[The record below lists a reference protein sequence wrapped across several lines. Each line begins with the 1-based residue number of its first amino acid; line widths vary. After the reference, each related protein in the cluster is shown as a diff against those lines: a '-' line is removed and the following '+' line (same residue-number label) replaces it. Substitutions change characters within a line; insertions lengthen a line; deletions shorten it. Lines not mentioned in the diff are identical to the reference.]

1 MVSGGDLMS
10 FTIPMAFRDPI
21 EAFAP
26 FAGDPWSMLLDSA
39 SADSRRG
46 RHVFLALQPYN
57 TLLDPPDPFAALERA
72 LGPRRMPVPGAPLP
86 FTGGAVGLFGYELGR
101 HLERAPARHIGKG
114 ELAVEMAVGL
124 YDVIAGFDLT
134 EKRAWVVGTDKGK
147 AERIAA
153 AIEAAPPLA
162 AAAPAPA
169 VICRPEM
176 SREEYLARV
185 AKVIG
190 YISAGDIF
198 QANFTQRFLAD
209 RPEGYSA
216 FELYRRLRAVNPAP
230 FAAFLRCG
238 ADLTVATA
246 SPERFLKLD
255 RFGRVEARPIKGTA
269 KRSADPLLDAKA
281 AADLAASVKDRA
293 ENLMITDLLRN
304 DIGRVAELGSVSVSA
319 LHAVESYATLH
330 HLVSV
335 VEGRL
340 RAGLGPVD
348 LLRATFP
355 GGSITGAPKV
365 RAMEIID
372 ELEPAPRGAYCGA
385 IGWIGF
391 DGAMDTSI
399 VIRSVSLTRDGIVAQ
414 AGGAIVADSDPAG
427 EYAEMLAKAA
437 PQLAAIG
444 GGQA

>member
-1 MVSGGDLMS
+1 MS
-10 FTIPMAFRDPI
+10 FSIPITFRDPI

-26 FAGDPWSMLLDSA
+26 FADDPWAMLLDSA
-39 SADSRRG
+39 SADTRRG
-46 RHVFLALQPYN
+46 RHVFFALEPYN
-57 TLLDPPDPFAALERA
+57 TLLDPPDPFAALETA
-72 LGPRRMPVPGAPLP
+72 LGPRRAPNLGTTLP

-101 HLERAPARHIGKG
+101 HLERAPARHAAGKG
-114 ELAVEMAVGL
+114 SMAVEMAVGL
-124 YDVIAGFDLT
+124 YDVIAGFDLA
-134 EKRAWVVGTDKGK
+134 ERRAWVVGTDRVK
-147 AERIAA
+147 AERLAG
-153 AIEAAPPLA
+153 AIEAAPSLTAPS
-162 AAAPAPA
+162 PAPKLD
-169 VICRPEM
+169 CRPEL
-176 SREEYLARV
+176 SRADYLARV
-185 AKVIG
+185 QKVIA
-190 YISAGDIF
+190 YIAAGDIF
-198 QANFTQRFLAD
+198 QANFTQRFLAA
-209 RPEGYSA
+209 RPEAYSA
-216 FELYRRLRAVNPAP
+216 FDLYRRLRAGNPAP
-230 FAAFLRCG
+230 FAAYLRCG
-238 ADLTVATA
+238 EALTVATA

-255 RFGRVEARPIKGTA
+255 RFGRVEARPIKGTM
-269 KRSADPLLDAKA
+269 KRSPDPAEDARRA
-281 AADLAASVKDRA
+281 AELAGSVKDRA

-391 DGAMDTSI
+391 DGAMDSSI
-399 VIRSVSLTRDGIVAQ
+399 VIRSVSLTRDRIVVQ
-414 AGGAIVADSDPAG
+414 AGGAIVADSDPLS
-427 EYAEMLAKAA
+427 EYAEMMAKAA
-437 PQLAAIG
+437 PQLAAMG
-444 GGQA
+444 GDPA

>member
-1 MVSGGDLMS
+1 MVSGSDLMS
-10 FTIPMAFRDPI
+10 FTIPVPYRDPI

-26 FAGDPWSMLLDSA
+26 FAEEPWAMLLDSA
-39 SADSRRG
+39 SADPARG
-46 RHVFLALQPYN
+46 RHVFLAVRPYN

-72 LGPRRMPVPGAPLP
+72 LGPRRPGASDSGLP

-101 HLERAPARHIGKG
+101 HLERAPARHAAGG
-114 ELAVEMAVGL
+114 VEMAVGL
-124 YDVIAGFDLT
+124 YDVIAGFDLA
-134 EKRAWVVGTDKGK
+134 ERQAWVVGTDRAK

-153 AIEAAPPLA
+153 EIAVAPVLAAPEAAPGL
-162 AAAPAPA
+162 
-169 VICRPEM
+169 VCRPEL
-176 SREEYLARV
+176 SREDYLARV
-185 AKVIG
+185 EKVIA
-190 YISAGDIF
+190 YIKAGDIF
-198 QANFTQRFLAD
+198 QANFTQRFLAG
-209 RPEGYSA
+209 RPDDYSA
-216 FELYRRLRAVNPAP
+216 FNLYRRLRALNPAP
-230 FAAFLRCG
+230 FAAYLRCG
-238 ADLTVATA
+238 EKLTVATA

-255 RFGRVEARPIKGTA
+255 RFGRIEARPIKGTR
-269 KRSADPLLDAKA
+269 KRSADPAEDAKA
-281 AADLAASVKDRA
+281 AAELAASVKDRA

-319 LHAVESYATLH
+319 LQAVESYATLH

-340 RAGLGPVD
+340 KTGLGPVD

-391 DGAMDTSI
+391 DGAMDSNI
-399 VIRSVSLTRDGIVAQ
+399 VIRSVSLTRDKIIAQ
-414 AGGAIVADSDPAG
+414 AGGAIVADSEPEA
-427 EYAEMLAKAA
+427 EHAEMMAKAA

-444 GGQA
+444 GGAA

>member
-1 MVSGGDLMS
+1 MVSGGNLMS
-10 FTIPMAFRDPI
+10 FTIPIAFRDPI

-26 FAGDPWSMLLDSA
+26 FAEEPWAMMLDSA
-39 SADSRRG
+39 SADRLRG
-46 RHVFLALQPYN
+46 RHVFLALRPYN
-57 TLLDPPDPFAALERA
+57 TLLGPADPFAALESA
-72 LGPRRMPVPGAPLP
+72 LGPRRPIAHGTSLP

-101 HLERAPARHIGKG
+101 HLERAPARHVADG
-114 ELAVEMAVGL
+114 VEMAVGL
-124 YDVIAGFDLT
+124 YDVIAGFDLQ
-134 EKRAWVVGTDKGK
+134 ERRAWVVGTDRAK
-147 AERIAA
+147 AERLAA
-153 AIEAAPPLA
+153 AIEAAPSLA
-162 AAAPAPA
+162 EPAAAPALD
-169 VICRPEM
+169 CHPEL
-176 SREEYLARV
+176 SREAYLARV
-185 AKVIG
+185 ERVIA
-190 YISAGDIF
+190 YIEAGDIF
-198 QANFTQRFLAD
+198 QANFTQRFLAE
-209 RPEGYSA
+209 RPEAYSA
-216 FELYRRLRAVNPAP
+216 FDLYRRLRAGNPAP
-230 FAAFLRCG
+230 FAAYLRCG
-238 ADLTVATA
+238 EDLTVATA

-269 KRSADPLLDAKA
+269 RRSPDPAEDARRA
-281 AADLAASVKDRA
+281 AELAASVKDRA

-319 LHAVESYATLH
+319 LQTVESYATLH

-355 GGSITGAPKV
+355 GGSIAGAPKV

-391 DGAMDTSI
+391 DGAMDSSI
-399 VIRSVSLTRDGIVAQ
+399 VIRSVSLTKERIVAQ
-414 AGGAIVADSDPAG
+414 AGGAIVADSDPAA
-427 EYAEMLAKAA
+427 EHAEMMAKAA

-444 GGQA
+444 GVRA